1 MKINYLYQLL
11 QGQFKDAFDIVHNTD
26 SLGVA
31 YDYESIMHYPWNAFS
46 SNGKNT
52 MTAKKPLNG
61 KTPYIELSKADA
73 EQTSL
78 MYNCPGK
85 VNYTYKTVF
94 G

>member
-1 MKINYLYQLL
+1 MK
-11 QGQFKDAFDIVHNTD
+11 NTD
-26 SLGVA
+26 SLGVP

-52 MTAKKPLNG
+52 MTPKQDLKG
-61 KTPYIELSKADA
+61 KTPYVELSKLDA

-85 VNYTYKTVF
+85 KKININCVPKESGN
-94 G
+94 